1 MKLPNRIF
9 LTGVPG
15 SRWNDI
21 DKTLAGITWHPER
34 MDDPWIP
41 DEIQDL
47 LKI

>member
-1 MKLPNRIF
+1 MTATVLVVDPHGNCEA
-9 LTGVPG
+9 
-15 SRWNDI
+15 WI
-21 DKTLAGITWHPER
+21 DKTIAGITWHPER